1 MKKYFWF
8 ALTLIFPTIV
18 LGLDFVPNQ
27 LIFKTDLPKNIE
39 NNCLQLN
46 DFDDFL
52 AQHHVQ
58 NIKSIRSKKY
68 DEYFVVTFENDIS
81 WDEIKNLNFDGISYF
96 QPNYLN
102 EFHVVPNDPKY
113 FEQIIDFQN
122 CNIPQS
128 WNYTV
133 GNHEIIVG
141 VVDSGIH
148 FDHPD
153 LQNNIFINDNEIP
166 NDGID
171 NDNNGYI
178 DDWRGWDFVDAPE
191 LYSIALGDFT
201 EQDNDAS
208 DELNHGTHVAGIIAA
223 DTNNNEGISGICW
236 NISILPI
243 RAGFKTID
251 GMGYLQD
258 DDAAAGI
265 IYAADMGAEVVNI
278 SWGDVNFS
286 QIIADA
292 CDYATQ
298 KGVIIIASAG
308 NEGCEVITYPGKLAS
323 TISVGAVDTEK
334 ELTSFSSFGS
344 QLDLV
349 APGKDIISSYGNET
363 ENLYFSLSGTSMSA
377 PFVSAAT
384 ALLLSVE
391 PSLNSQEVRGKLISS
406 TIDLGATG
414 FDNLYGNGFLDI
426 YSLLTND
433 NFPII
438 EISAPLDNAGI
449 SEDFEIFGTVTAPNF
464 WRYSV
469 QYTSSALPEIEDWL
483 DVDANNPFYYDEV
496 ENGCLATFNID
507 TIQDTTYQIKVEYST
522 PANQLFTDITTV
534 HINRNAATFIDSLA
548 TTMKRYCGENPHY
561 FLQSVFDEK
570 VFLQIKAPPS
580 TEYFLATNSADSIQ
594 ICEIPNCYDG
604 SDNVAIKAVN
614 LAGLETIIEN
624 ENNYFFEPNYQS
636 INTHSFTQDTF
647 SANELTAIR
656 KTHDFNEN
664 GKSEIIALLGN
675 TEDSRILAA
684 VEISENNNSAM
695 TNFFSEE
702 IWPHDLGDSNNDGK
716 LEIFGI
722 QNNYPIIY
730 DYTTPNITYPNII
743 VIVDTITAYGG
754 NFCDYNN
761 DGIDD
766 LIVVGDVNSTRHS
779 LILYQR
785 LENGS
790 FFLDGVIPNTLT
802 DGKFVN
808 RVYCDFLDDNPFVD
822 ILIAD
827 NKGNIVVYEIIE
839 DEISASWQTKL
850 PVPEAYYSAIGDFDG
865 DGGNEFCVGGYMYE
879 PSQPEKSFSYFA
891 FFKYEDNDYN
901 LVDYVSFGEVESK
914 NSIATAD
921 FNGDDDDEIIIAVPP
936 NIYVIDYNNGNYL
949 PIWQGETVKTSQ
961 NVIAAKSTTEQEDG
975 FIVANIQNGEEL
987 ASSIMKIDLEG
998 INFSG
1003 PATPSFFEAIPI
1015 DSTKIKLSWI
1025 ADNFDYFKIYKK
1037 ENDNTALI
1045 DSTTNLS
1052 FVDSLLTVGDTVS
1065 YQITKIDLSLSP
1077 CESLPTTWQTTAP
1090 VYTPKIVAARMIS
1103 QYALRVTFDAQLG
1116 ADATNISCHFVTPT
1130 IGNPI
1135 SVNII
1140 ENNFTLIL
1148 RFNHFFSAENYT
1160 LYCDGLS
1167 GATGIIIQDSISFK
1181 YIADTFAPE
1190 IISSETLDKQTLH
1203 LVFSEK
1209 MKADLAENIANYT
1222 MIPPIIDSENEI
1234 QSIETSLDSIE
1245 VFITLKN
1252 NMQHVNQQYF
1262 LKISNIEDANSNKIS
1277 NFGNKCHFGLTNFN
1291 LNNLIVYP
1299 NPIDFSKSK
1308 WRKMNFINLPL
1319 GMSGKIFIYD
1329 LAGNL
1334 IFSDEIKE
1342 LSKENQFYSWNCKN
1356 NFGLQISSG
1365 IYFYILKMGEQS
1377 QKGKFII
1384 IN

>member
-1 MKKYFWF
+1 MKKYLLF
-8 ALTLIFPTIV
+8 ALILIFPTII

-27 LIFKTDLPKNIE
+27 LIFKTVLPKNAE
-39 NNCLQLN
+39 NNHLQLN

-52 AQHHVQ
+52 TQHNIQ
-58 NIKSIRSKKY
+58 KIKSIRAKKY
-68 DEYFVVTFENDIS
+68 DEYFVATFENDIN
-81 WDEIKNLNFDGISYF
+81 WDEIKNLKFDGISYF

-113 FEQIIDFQN
+113 SDQIVDFQN

-141 VVDSGIH
+141 IIDSGIH
-148 FDHPD
+148 FNHPD
-153 LQNNIFINDNEIP
+153 LQNNVFINENEIP

-223 DTNNNEGISGICW
+223 DTNNNEGIGGICW
-236 NISILPI
+236 NVSLLPI

-258 DDAAAGI
+258 DGAAAGI
-265 IYAADMGAEVVNI
+265 IYAADMGAEIINI

-292 CDYATQ
+292 CDYAAQ
-298 KGVIIIASAG
+298 KGVVIVASAG
-308 NEGCEVITYPGKLAS
+308 NEGCGVITYPGKLAS
-323 TISVGAVDTEK
+323 TISVGAVDKTK

-349 APGKDIISSYGNET
+349 APGKDIISAYGNEA

-391 PSLNSQEVRGKLISS
+391 PNLSNQEVRGKLISS
-406 TIDLGATG
+406 TIDLGAVG
-414 FDNLYGNGFLDI
+414 FDNFYGNGLLDI
-426 YSLLTND
+426 YNLLTN
-433 NFPII
+433 NNYPII
-438 EISAPLDNAGI
+438 EILSPLDNTGI
-449 SEDFEIFGTVTAPNF
+449 SENFDIFGTVTAPNF

-469 QYTSSALPEIEDWL
+469 QYTSSLLPEIEDWV
-483 DVDANNPFYYDEV
+483 DVDDDNPFYYCAV
-496 ENGCLATFNID
+496 ENNHLATFNIN

-522 PANQLFTDITTV
+522 TTNQFFADITTV
-534 HINRNAATFIDSLA
+534 HVNRDAAIFIDSLA
-548 TTMKRYCGENPHY
+548 TVMKRYSGENPHY

-570 VFLQIKAPPS
+570 VFLKIKAPPS

-594 ICEIPNCYDG
+594 ICEIPNHYNG
-604 SDNVAIKAVN
+604 SDNVAIKAIN

-636 INTHSFTQDTF
+636 INTHSFTQNTF
-647 SANELTAIR
+647 GANELTAIR

-664 GKSEIIALLGN
+664 GKNEIIALLGN
-675 TEDSRILAA
+675 TEESRILTT
-684 VEISENNNSAM
+684 VEINENNTPNL
-695 TNFFSEE
+695 TNFFLEE

-716 LEIFGI
+716 FEIFGI
-722 QNNYPIIY
+722 QNSRPVIY
-730 DYTTPNITYPNII
+730 DYTIPDVTYPNII
-743 VIVDTITAYGG
+743 VTVDTITAYGG

-766 LIVVGDVNSTRHS
+766 LIVVGEVNSTRHS
-779 LILYQR
+779 LILYRR
-785 LENGS
+785 LEDGS

-808 RVYCDFLDDNPFVD
+808 RVYCAFLDNNPFID

-827 NKGNIVVYEIIE
+827 NRGNIVIYEIIE
-839 DEISASWQTKL
+839 DELIASWQTKL
-850 PVPEAYYSAIGDFDG
+850 PVQEAYYLAIGNFDG
-865 DGGNEFCVGGYMYE
+865 EAGNEFCVGGYMYE

-891 FFKYEDNDYN
+891 FFKYESNAYN
-901 LVDYVSFGEVESK
+901 LIDYISFSEIEPK

-921 FNGDDDDEIIIAVPP
+921 FDGDGDDEIVIAVPP
-936 NIYVIDYNNGNYL
+936 NIYIIDYQNGHYL
-949 PIWQGETVKTSQ
+949 PIWKGETAKTSQ
-961 NVIAAKSTTEQEDG
+961 NVIAAKSKTESEDG
-975 FIVANIQNGEEL
+975 FIIANIQNGEEL
-987 ASSIMKIDLEG
+987 SSSIIKIDIEN

-1003 PATPSFFEAIPI
+1003 PTTPSFFDAIPI
-1015 DSTKIKLSWI
+1015 DSTKIKLSWL
-1025 ADNFDYFKIYKK
+1025 ADDFDYFKIYKK
-1037 ENDNTALI
+1037 ENDSIACI
-1045 DSTTNLS
+1045 DSTINLS
-1052 FVDSLLTVGDTVS
+1052 FIDSLLTAGDTVS

-1077 CESLPTTWQTTAP
+1077 CESLPTTWQATAP
-1090 VYTPKIVAARMIS
+1090 VSTPKIVAARMIS
-1103 QYALRVTFDAQLG
+1103 QHSLRITFDAQLSSN
-1116 ADATNISCHFVTPT
+1116 ATNISYYFVTPT
-1130 IGNPI
+1130 MGNPI

-1148 RFNHFFSAENYT
+1148 RFNNFFSAEDYT

-1167 GATGIIIQDSISFK
+1167 GITGILVQDSISIE
-1181 YIADTFAPE
+1181 YLADTFAPE
-1190 IISSETLDKQTLH
+1190 IIFSETLDNKILR

-1209 MKADLAENIANYT
+1209 MKADLAENINNYT
-1222 MIPPIIDSENEI
+1222 MVPPIIDNENEI
-1234 QSIETSLDSIE
+1234 QSIGISADSIE
-1245 VFITLKN
+1245 IFLTLKN
-1252 NMQHVNQQYF
+1252 KMQPTNQQYF
-1262 LKISNIEDANSNKIS
+1262 LKIDNIEDANGNEIS

-1291 LNNLIVYP
+1291 LNNLVVYP
-1299 NPIDFSKSK
+1299 NPLDFTKSK
-1308 WRKMNFINLPL
+1308 WKKMNFINLPL
-1319 GMSGKIFIYD
+1319 GISGKIFIYD
-1329 LAGNL
+1329 LVGNL
-1334 IFSDEIKE
+1334 IFFDEIE
-1342 LSKENQFYSWNCKN
+1342 LFSKENQFYSWDCKD

-1365 IYFYILKMGEQS
+1365 IYFYILKMGEHS
-1377 QKGKFII
+1377 KKGKFII